1 LIELL
6 GKENLAKIFQPT
18 TSTLL
23 PDGTLVVQRHE
34 IFDDWTR
41 VRNEWLV
48 IRNNRVKNFTFHHTV
63 YSGLELREQLERTG
77 FVAVT
82 LYGNLDGDEYGP
94 NAQRLIAIGRKPV
107 SKHSRSRFA
116 SHDPANSDEI

>member
-23 PDGTLVVQRHE
+23 PDGTLVVQRHG

-48 IRNNRVKNFTFHHTV
+48 IRNNRVKNFKFHHTV
-63 YSGLELREQLERTG
+63 YSGLELREQLVRTG
-77 FVAVT
+77 FGAVK

-94 NAQRLIAIGRKPV
+94 NAERLIAIGRKPV
-107 SKHSRSRFA
+107 SKHSSSRFA
-116 SHDPANSDEI
+116 SHDPRERR